1 VKEQPVVAIKTPK
14 TPALTELEAT
24 LFRLVDALLEHGRN
38 YPREDE
44 AWVVYTPSVVVAL
57 AREIIAD
64 PISYSL
70 KRGIRGLGKVTISLY
85 GRGALREIV
94 ERVCVAGPGGPSVRM
109 PHVDDA
115 LSGVG
120 ESAPF

>member
-1 VKEQPVVAIKTPK
+1 VVAISTPK

-44 AWVVYTPSVVVAL
+44 GWVVYTPSVVVAS
-57 AREIIAD
+57 AQEIIAD

-70 KRGIRGLGKVTISLY
+70 KRGIRGLGKVTVSLY
-85 GRGALREIV
+85 GSEALREIA
-94 ERVCVAGPGGPSVRM
+94 ERVCVAGAGGPSVRM
-109 PHVDDA
+109 PHVNDA

>member
-1 VKEQPVVAIKTPK
+1 MRI
-14 TPALTELEAT
+14 
-24 LFRLVDALLEHGRN
+24 LLDTQCWLWSL
-38 YPREDE
+38 REPE
-44 AWVVYTPSVVVAL
+44 KLNTH

-85 GRGALREIV
+85 GSEALREIV